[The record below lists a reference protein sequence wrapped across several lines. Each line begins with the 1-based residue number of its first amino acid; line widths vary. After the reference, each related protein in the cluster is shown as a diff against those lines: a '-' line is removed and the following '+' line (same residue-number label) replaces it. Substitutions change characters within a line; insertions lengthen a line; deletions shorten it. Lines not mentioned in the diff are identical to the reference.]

1 MNSVPPNTPL
11 LNNKNPELR
20 RRSGFA
26 VLGFLLVLFTP
37 PGKFLVGA
45 FDVVAALHMV
55 AGALGIVDA
64 KGGAV
69 VALGHAALL
78 DHRVRQRNGRLQALF
93 QFSYHCCSRTK
104 DSCSRLPQPGQTKDE
119 VR

>member
-1 MNSVPPNTPL
+1 MEQARPNKSTSETRKSLRSELCAPNTPL
-11 LNNKNPELR
+11 LNSKNPELH
-20 RRSGFA
+20 RRSGLA

-64 KGGAV
+64 GGGIAV
-69 VALGHAALL
+69 GPLGIAAE
-78 DHRVRQRNGRLQALF
+78 RIA
-93 QFSYHCCSRTK
+93 
-104 DSCSRLPQPGQTKDE
+104 
-119 VR
+119 